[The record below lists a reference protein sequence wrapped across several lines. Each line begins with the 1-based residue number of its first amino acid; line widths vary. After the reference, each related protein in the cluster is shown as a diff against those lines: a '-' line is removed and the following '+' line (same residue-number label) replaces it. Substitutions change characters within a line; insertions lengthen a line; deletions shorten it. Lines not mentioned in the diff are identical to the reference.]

1 MLDAAAC
8 YRAVRSRDRRFEGR
22 FVVAVATTGVY
33 CRPGCPAPIPLE
45 RNVRFFQ
52 QAAAAEAAG
61 FRACLRCRPDAA
73 PGSPAWLGTSATV
86 ARALSLIGEGRLDE
100 EGVDGVAARLGVGG
114 RHLRRLFAEQLGA
127 SPLQLAATRRAHFAR
142 RLIEETDLPFAEIA
156 HAAGYASV
164 RRFNAAI
171 RELFRKPPSALRR
184 THAPAAGLTLRL
196 PVRAPYD
203 WARLHAFLKQR
214 AVDGLEAVDESGW
227 RRVVEI
233 DGSAGVAWVR
243 PAESALLLTVDVPRV
258 GRGLMALVERV
269 GRVFD
274 VKADP
279 LAIAAQLARDPRLKK
294 RVRARPGL
302 RVPGHFD
309 PFEALVRALL
319 GQQVSVERARKLTVA
334 LVERFGRRVEV
345 APGLTHLF
353 PTPAQL
359 VAADIRSLGMP
370 NARAE
375 AIRSAARAA
384 VEGELRLDALPG
396 VGPWTRG
403 YVEMRGFGNPD
414 AYPVA
419 DLGLKKCFGGDA
431 RALERAAERWRPF
444 RAYAAMHLWSE
455 S

>member
-73 PGSPAWLGTSATV
+73 PGSPAWLGTTATV
-86 ARALSLIGEGRLDE
+86 ARALALIGEGRLDE
-100 EGVDGVAARLGVGG
+100 EGVDGVAARLGVGA

-127 SPLQLAATRRAHFAR
+127 SPLELAATRRAHFAR
-142 RLIEETDLPFAEIA
+142 RLIEETDLPFAEVA

-171 RELFRKPPSALRR
+171 RELFRKPPTALRR
-184 THAPAAGLTLRL
+184 SHATTPGLTLRL

-203 WARLHAFLKQR
+203 WTRLHAFLAQR
-214 AVDGLEAVDESGW
+214 AVDGLERVDESGW

-233 DGSAGVAWVR
+233 DGAAGVAWVR
-243 PAESALLLTVDVPRV
+243 PLSDDNALVLTVDVPRI
-258 GRGLMALVERV
+258 GRGLMALYERV

-279 LAIAAQLARDPRLKK
+279 RAIAEQLARDPRLA
-294 RVRARPGL
+294 RRAAARPGL

-319 GQQVSVERARKLTVA
+319 GQQVSVERARRLA
-334 LVERFGRRVEV
+334 
-345 APGLTHLF
+345 
-353 PTPAQL
+353 
-359 VAADIRSLGMP
+359 
-370 NARAE
+370 
-375 AIRSAARAA
+375 AARAA
-384 VEGELRLDALPG
+384 RDGELRLDALPG